1 MTKRASDLVC
11 VIDDDASLRRS
22 LGNLLRSEGFRVETF
37 ESAEAFLASGDHTH
51 AVCLLLDL
59 RMPGMGGPE
68 LLRHLAAQHLPT
80 PVAVMTAHGGSAAR
94 RRCLAAGA
102 IAFLEKP
109 FDAAEL
115 FDAIRTAKSI
125 CVPDTH
131 VPVAKT
137 PRLGSTLHQEKTRMG
152 VSNRPVRLAGSTLG
166 RECHVCAFFNGN
178 DEAHTVLRSFIKEGI
193 DAGEKSVHLV
203 DPGTRDDY
211 IKRFGDAGIDV
222 QGTMETGQLEVRSW
236 GETYLCGDRFEQD
249 AMLHLIEEV
258 LQSTTR
264 AGYALTRLVAQM
276 EWALLDKPGVDGLVE
291 YETRLNYVLPKYHAR
306 VICTYDLTK
315 FSASVVMDVM
325 RTHPMVIIGGV
336 LQENPFFVPPEQ
348 FLLELRERRSVRMS
362 ASMTS

>member
-1 MTKRASDLVC
+1 LTRRISDVIC

-22 LGNLLRSEGFRVETF
+22 LRNLLRSEGFHAETF

-68 LLRHLAAQHLPT
+68 LLRHLAASHSPT
-80 PVAVMTAHGGSAAR
+80 PVVVMTAHGGSAAR
-94 RRCLAAGA
+94 QRCLANGA
-102 IAFLEKP
+102 VAFLEKP
-109 FDAAEL
+109 FEATEL
-115 FDAIRTAKSI
+115 LDAIRTAGSTLA
-125 CVPDTH
+125 PRAH
-131 VPVAKT
+131 APVART
-137 PRLGSTLHQEKTRMG
+137 PRLGSTVHEEKTHMG
-152 VSNRPVRLAGSTLG
+152 ISNRPVRLAGSTLG
-166 RECHVCAFFNGN
+166 RESHVCAFFNGM
-178 DEAHTVLRSFIKEGI
+178 DEAHTVLRSFVKEGI

-203 DPGTRDDY
+203 DPGTRDDH

-236 GETYLCGDRFEQD
+236 AETYLRADRFEQD
-249 AMLHLIEEV
+249 GMLHLIEEV
-258 LQSTTR
+258 LQSNTR

-291 YETRLNYVLPKYHAR
+291 YETRLNYVLPKYHAC

-348 FLLELRERRSVRMS
+348 FLLELRERRSVRTS
-362 ASMTS
+362 AGMTS